1 MHNLFCFLNPIL
13 RRKRKN
19 ISTDYGSFFESCYS
33 YHFGSCVVLFSFF
46 FNPLKEITLLITVVD
61 IIRRLKF
68 SSMEV
73 CDKVI
78 VIHYEF
84 DLLPPK

>member
-1 MHNLFCFLNPIL
+1 MVLSLSLVIL
-13 RRKRKN
+13 
-19 ISTDYGSFFESCYS
+19 IILV
-33 YHFGSCVVLFSFF
+33 VVLFSFPFF
-46 FNPLKEITLLITVVD
+46 FNPHKEITLLITVVD